1 MNLLNPFWINFYSFC
16 KMIRFTEKSELL
28 QKNRFVLFHWIGSL
42 GSIRQEK
49 VILSRMVWFTEKRMF
64 EPLEIVYFFSVN
76 HVIWLSTSIWFDSQ
90 MIWFTVKRQLIQIT
104 YLGLS
109 KRVDSESSYAI
120 YWKEQT
126 WKRNSWLSSVN
137 QITWLGSSKRI
148 DSESTES
155 GHLAQFIGKS
165 RLWVKSCHLLK
176 RANSLEQQLALFTES
191 DRFARLIK
199 SIESNDLIH

>member
-1 MNLLNPFWINFYSFC
+1 MNCYKRIGSFFFIESDHSAQFVKRRWFWVEWCDSL
-16 KMIRFTEKSELL
+16 KSECL
-28 QKNRFVLFHWIGSL
+28 NHW
-42 GSIRQEK
+42 K
-49 VILSRMVWFTEKRMF
+49 WFT
-64 EPLEIVYFFSVN
+64 FFLW
-76 HVIWLSTSIWFDSQ
+76 ITSFDSAHQ
-90 MIWFTVKRQLIQIT
+90 YDSTLSQIIWFTVKRQLIQIT

-109 KRVDSESSYAI
+109 KRVDSESSYTI

-148 DSESTES
+148 DSESTGSIHSKKTSES